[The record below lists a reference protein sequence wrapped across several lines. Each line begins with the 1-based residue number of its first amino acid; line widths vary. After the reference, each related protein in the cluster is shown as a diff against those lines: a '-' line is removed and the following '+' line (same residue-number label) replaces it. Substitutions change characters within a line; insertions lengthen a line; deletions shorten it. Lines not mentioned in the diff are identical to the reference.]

1 MKINWGTAI
10 VLAFIGF
17 ISFILFF
24 VYRMSTDH
32 RAHHDLVTEDY
43 YRAELG
49 FQKEIDQQNNANKN
63 FANLNLEQSDEGLL
77 LEFPSDLN
85 YEKIDG
91 KISFYR
97 PSNKKLD
104 FDIDLKLSG
113 QELLIPDQKLL
124 DGRWDITVSW
134 KYGTESY
141 LFKEKLTY

>member
-32 RAHHDLVTEDY
+32 RANHDLVTEDY

-49 FQKEIDQQNNANKN
+49 FQQEIDQQNNANKN
-63 FANLNLEQSDEGLL
+63 FVNLNLEKSGEGLL
-77 LEFPSDLN
+77 LEFPADLD
-85 YEKIDG
+85 YEKING
-91 KISFYR
+91 KISLYR

-113 QELLIPDQKLL
+113 PQLLIPDKKLL

-134 KYGTESY
+134 NYNNEPY